1 MEKKTK
7 NQGIWGFL
15 SVPSDIPP
23 LLNLWFPR
31 LWSKVLRSGDK
42 PPCMQMMRSWIRAHT
57 SKNLHG
63 EICWSTPKYP
73 PGQWTDWMKG
83 EKKGQGTWKQILRPL
98 LDQSYT
104 IIPTIFRLEK
114 CLKPMLEIARRFGVM
129 KIRLT
134 IILIDDVGY
143 LLGVAPSQ

>member
-1 MEKKTK
+1 MHA
-7 NQGIWGFL
+7 NDAILDQGTHL
-15 SVPSDIPP
+15 
-23 LLNLWFPR
+23 
-31 LWSKVLRSGDK
+31 
-42 PPCMQMMRSWIRAHT
+42 
-57 SKNLHG
+57 KNLHG
-63 EICWSTPKYP
+63 KFVLIHPKIST
-73 PGQWTDWMKG
+73 QWTDWMKS

-134 IILIDDVGY
+134 II
-143 LLGVAPSQ
+143 